1 MQDVGLRLVTPG
13 ALGTRGVTMQLGW
26 FGTMAAVL
34 IAAPA
39 IAATSPS
46 AAAPVADT
54 RVATTAP
61 HATAKARSTAASSP
75 QAPAP
80 VQHYVDL
87 NSASRKELMTLPGI
101 GTEEARRIIANRPYL
116 TKTDLVAKQVLPV
129 GPYLSLK
136 HLVVAM
142 PAKVSKGGR

>member
-1 MQDVGLRLVTPG
+1 MRLSLMG
-13 ALGTRGVTMQLGW
+13 MMG
-26 FGTMAAVL
+26 AAV

-39 IAATSPS
+39 M
-46 AAAPVADT
+46 AAPTPSGAPTQADM
-54 RVATTAP
+54 R
-61 HATAKARSTAASSP
+61 
-75 QAPAP
+75 

-101 GTEEARRIIANRPYL
+101 GAAEAGRIIANRPYL
-116 TKTDLVAKQVLPV
+116 TKTDLVAKNVLPV

-142 PAKVSKGGR
+142 PPTVAKGKH